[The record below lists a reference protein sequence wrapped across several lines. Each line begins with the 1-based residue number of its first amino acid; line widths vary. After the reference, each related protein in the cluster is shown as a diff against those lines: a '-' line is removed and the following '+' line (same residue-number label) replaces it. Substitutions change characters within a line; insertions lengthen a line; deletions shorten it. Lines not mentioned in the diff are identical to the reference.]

1 MATRSFA
8 LQAKEKNISLSL
20 SGAPWDELS
29 AQGLTQYQ
37 ALQVVGDSMRISQV
51 PTIPIQPT

>member
-8 LQAKEKNISLSL
+8 LQAKEKNICLSL
-20 SGAPWDELS
+20 SGAPWDAAAQEL
-29 AQGLTQYQ
+29 QYQ

-51 PTIPIQPT
+51 PIPTIPIKPT